1 MEILK
6 SVRRMLKWAVV
17 SVKAWHHR
25 RHVLPRIE
33 AERVRQIRGDLSR
46 NGYETLKDYKRLRLL
61 TQLTLRTYSEFAKV
75 WRGNICGIQNHYGS
89 MMTWNPTSKTL
100 FEYNGKCVD
109 GDGRQ
114 IDGWEG
120 RAELGIGEK
129 FPFSVYSSTY
139 DHNKHETVS
148 HECYGFDNFES
159 AMRYFLRKSVPKN
172 A

>member
-1 MEILK
+1 MKILK
-6 SVRRMLKWAVV
+6 KVCDWFRWMAVALKRRY
-17 SVKAWHHR
+17 HR
-25 RHVLPRIE
+25 KYVLPRIVG
-33 AERVRQIRGDLSR
+33 ERICQIREDLSR
-46 NGYETLKDYKRLRLL
+46 NGSDRLKDYKRLRLL
-61 TQLTLRTYSEFAKV
+61 ATLNFSTYNEFAKV
-75 WRGNICGIQNHYGS
+75 WRKNICGIQNHYGS